1 MKHTEHDY
9 ILAGRRLEK
18 AASPQAFAAQAQ
30 AIRHMIEQEMPD
42 DRPEARRLV
51 DRGRQDFRQSQR

>member
-9 ILAGRRLEK
+9 IAAGRRIEK

-30 AIRHMIEQEMPD
+30 AVRAMLELEHPD
-42 DRPEARRLV
+42 DRAEARRLV
-51 DRGRQDFRQSQR
+51 DRGRQDYRESRK